1 MVYFIYGNQS
11 IRIKSQ
17 LKAIVK
23 KVLGET
29 DELNFGRFDFTQT
42 PLFEILDDASYLPL
56 GYEHKIVVVDN
67 AMFLGKDKFKD
78 KLNKPEDFDEL
89 RQTIAGKDENIDLI
103 FLLTSSNVDKKNEF
117 YKMIDEYGQ
126 IYFLEDPDAKQWI
139 DVVKAYMVTKLGVTI
154 DFDALKELSNRMNGD
169 YAALYSNGS
178 KLALYTDHIS
188 YKDVDLMV
196 TRPLEDNTFQIFNY
210 LLNKDN
216 SAAIGLF
223 RDLKVS
229 NVEPVILISQLAT
242 QFRLLGEV
250 LYLTNCGINNDAIA
264 EELKIKPIRVQIM
277 RKYQFAISLSKIRK
291 VLDDLFELDKQIK
304 SGLVD
309 RYFAFELFL
318 INFKTN

>member
-17 LKAIVK
+17 LKSIIK

-29 DELNFGRFDFTQT
+29 DDLNFGRFDFSQT
-42 PLFEILDDASYLPL
+42 PIFEILDDASYLPL

-67 AMFLGKDKFKD
+67 AYFLGKDKYKD

-89 RQTIAGKDENIDLI
+89 KQTIIGKDENIDLI
-103 FLLTSSNVDKKNEF
+103 LLLSSSNVDKKNEF
-117 YKMIDEYGQ
+117 YKLIEEYGQ
-126 IYFLEDPDAKQWI
+126 IYFLEDPDSKQWI
-139 DVVKAYMVTKLGVTI
+139 DVVKTYITKLGVTI
-154 DFDALKELSNRMNGD
+154 DFDALKELSNRTSSD
-169 YAALYSNGS
+169 YASLYSNGQ
-178 KLALYTDHIS
+178 KLALYTNHIS

-196 TRPLEDNTFQIFNY
+196 TRPLEDNTFQLFNF

-216 SAAIGLF
+216 ASAIGLF

-229 NVEPVILISQLAT
+229 NIEPVILISQLAT

-250 LYLTNCGINNDAIA
+250 LYLANCGTDNDSIA
-264 EELKIKPIRVQIM
+264 DELKIKPIRVQIM
-277 RKYQFAISLSKIRK
+277 RKYQFSISLAKIRK
-291 VLDDLFELDKQIK
+291 VLDELFELDRQIK

-309 RYFAFELFL
+309 RYYAFELFL
-318 INFKTN
+318 INFKNN